1 MSKKINKKDKII
13 VILGPTASGKTGLG
27 VKLAQKFNGEIIS
40 ADSRQVY
47 KGMDIGTGKDLAEYW
62 VKVKKGSAGEAGLP
76 RSGYAG
82 ARNDKIK
89 IPHHLIDVVDPKAE
103 FSLVKFKK
111 KAEEAIKDILKRN
124 RVPIVVGGTGLY
136 LQALVDNY
144 NLSPVGPDKKL
155 RNKLERKNNQELLKM
170 LNKINSEF
178 TNKLHES
185 DQKNKRRLI
194 RYIEILGSQQL
205 SKDGTTKS
213 DYEFLL
219 IGLTWPREVIRE
231 RIDKRLI
238 DRLEKEKMVEEVERL
253 QKEGVSWK
261 RLIDFGLEYK
271 YIALYLQGKLKYD
284 EMVEKLS
291 IVIKRFAKKQMTWFR
306 RWQKQGRKIFWI
318 KSRGEAEKLVKKFL
332 E

>member
-213 DYEFLL
+213 D
-219 IGLTWPREVIRE
+219 
-231 RIDKRLI
+231 
-238 DRLEKEKMVEEVERL
+238 
-253 QKEGVSWK
+253 
-261 RLIDFGLEYK
+261 
-271 YIALYLQGKLKYD
+271 
-284 EMVEKLS
+284 
-291 IVIKRFAKKQMTWFR
+291 
-306 RWQKQGRKIFWI
+306 
-318 KSRGEAEKLVKKFL
+318 
-332 E
+332 